1 MAGMVVIKGD
11 QMPLWQ
17 HLLLSGNPISS
28 SRTTNKFWT
37 QVLNKNHSRKTFFS
51 SRLRKLCFSP
61 DGRWLLVLLLLQL
74 LPLLQQYVIILRV
87 REKERKMDGERGCVC
102 VSACKSVSA
111 KEKKIKVVIPPR
123 KGGKR
128 EKMQL
133 LSSFFPILVGRG
145 VVPLLLLPFF
155 PPSPPPPF

>member
-1 MAGMVVIKGD
+1 MAGMVVIQGD

-87 REKERKMDGERGCVC
+87 SEWERKRERWMAREDACAWVRVREWVRKKKRLKLLSLPEKEEREKKCNFWAL
-102 VSACKSVSA
+102 SFLFWL
-111 KEKKIKVVIPPR
+111 
-123 KGGKR
+123 GG
-128 EKMQL
+128 
-133 LSSFFPILVGRG
+133 GG
-145 VVPLLLLPFF
+145 VVPLLPFF
-155 PPSPPPPF
+155 PPPPF